1 MKQFLLSCRAGFDEN
16 LSCSKQFLRLKGTWN
31 KVVKTEYSRSLGKV
45 SICVQKRLGKM
56 KKYGKKGTPKN
67 VCEEAI
73 KQAIYRC
80 TEYRNTGK

>member
-1 MKQFLLSCRAGFDEN
+1 MSCP
-16 LSCSKQFLRLKGTWN
+16 KQFLRGRSIWN
-31 KVVKTEYSRSLGKV
+31 EVVKEKYSRSVGKV